1 MDSLIFV
8 LTIVF
13 VGYIVYWSI
22 KNDNVRSISEQQ
34 GLLRMQNHEEPDK
47 TSSTEA
53 RPEDRK

>member
-34 GLLRMQNHEEPDK
+34 GLLRMQNQEEPDK

-53 RPEDRK
+53 RPEGRK